1 MIKRDKLL
9 YCSFNNIGVIWSE
22 CQWVVLFFFVYKRVL
37 REHASEAMEIQIKK
51 DKTMTTACLAPIH
64 SYFCPEEDY
73 ISVHVRV
80 AGDFTSALAA
90 TLGWWSNVNPP
101 VNKVLPCVMVDGPFG
116 SVSED
121 FSNYGTVLLVGAGI
135 GVTPLAS
142 ILKSI
147 SYQMTSFNNS
157 KSTRLSKVYFTWEQ
171 ETKNRIE
178 ISIYLTAKVKEDDMS
193 NVTAELG
200 PSLLSIVDKHPDTD
214 VGACFC
220 GPPVLSKTCV

>member
-1 MIKRDKLL
+1 
-9 YCSFNNIGVIWSE
+9 
-22 CQWVVLFFFVYKRVL
+22 
-37 REHASEAMEIQIKK
+37 MEIQIKK
-51 DKTMTTACLAPIH
+51 DKTMTCACCPEI
-64 SYFCPEEDY
+64 YFQWHPFTLTSAPEEDY
-73 ISVHVRV
+73 ISVHVRQ
-80 AGDFTSALAA
+80 AEG
-90 TLGWWSNVNPP
+90 WSNVNPP

-157 KSTRLSKVYFTWEQ
+157 KSTRLSKEQ

-200 PSLLSIVDKHPDTD
+200 PRLLSIVDKHPDTD
-214 VGACFC
+214 VGVCFC